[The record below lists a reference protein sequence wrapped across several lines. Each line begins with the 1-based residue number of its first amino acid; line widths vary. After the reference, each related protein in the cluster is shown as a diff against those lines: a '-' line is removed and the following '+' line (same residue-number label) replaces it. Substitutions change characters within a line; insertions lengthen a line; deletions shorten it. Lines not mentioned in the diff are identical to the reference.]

1 MQQKPAGNKP
11 DQRGMTNAGY
21 GVLRID
27 FTGLGESEGDFS
39 NTNFTSNLDDLVA
52 AESTWLHSGVPQGY

>member
-1 MQQKPAGNKP
+1 
-11 DQRGMTNAGY
+11 MTNAGY